1 MHRFARV
8 VRIVHRQALSLL
20 EEFQER
26 DSGWALSHI
35 LNLTVNANKHIP
47 LRAGCHIKFPRE
59 IMLKRAVIHVQTA
72 DNACFSWSMLPL
84 YTRLKNMWNE
94 NSSIRIIH
102 WF

>member
-59 IMLKRAVIHVQTA
+59 IMLKRVVINVLYKSRTM
-72 DNACFSWSMLPL
+72 CGLLMPL
-84 YTRLKNMWNE
+84 YTRFKEMHIE
-94 NSSIRIIH
+94 NLCIRIIH
-102 WF
+102 RF